1 MNKIK
6 EKLIVRGEPG
16 KVFEALTTPTGYRG
30 WWSKDCRIAQKPGD
44 ESALKFSKDGNIV
57 NMRFRLDETVP
68 QRSVRWTCVGHDMES
83 WIGTTLKWELANDG
97 DTTEVSFEHG
107 GWKGEAPE
115 PVVQGWRH
123 FMGSL
128 RSYVETGQGQPW

>member
-30 WWSKDCRIAQKPGD
+30 WWSKDCLIAQKPGD
-44 ESALKFSKDGNIV
+44 ESALKFNKDGNIV

-68 QRSVRWTCVGHDMES
+68 ERSVRWTCVGHDMES
-83 WIGTTLKWELANDG
+83 WIGTTLEWHLANDG
-97 DTTEVSFEHG
+97 GATEVSFEHG
-107 GWKGEAPE
+107 SWKGEAPE
-115 PVVQGWRH
+115 LVVQGWRH
-123 FMGSL
+123 FLGSL